1 MRIRHYVVSAI
12 VLASPQAA
20 LLSGLE
26 VDLLLAYLAFEIGVA
41 LLVPLLLHLL
51 SPQQKTSSMNIFNIT
66 PAFAE

>member
-51 SPQQKTSSMNIFNIT
+51 SP
-66 PAFAE
+66 